1 MAKTTGLGDQLLVD
15 GNNLS
20 GDVGSIQKVGGGPAA
35 LDVTSIDKSGF
46 ERLGGKR
53 DGGIGFTAWFNPTG
67 AHPVLRT
74 LPTADR
80 IVTYLRGSALGAP
93 AASCVAKQIGYD
105 GTRSEDGSF
114 SLVVDTQADGF
125 GVEWGDALTP
135 GVRTDTVATNGA
147 SVDFLAASTFGF
159 QAYLQVLSVVGTSV
173 TVKLQ
178 ESSDNGAGDA
188 FADVVGGGF
197 TAVTP
202 GTAPQAQ
209 RIAASP
215 ANLERYLRVV
225 TTGTFSSAAF
235 VVMVV
240 RNLTATVF

>member
-1 MAKTTGLGDQLLVD
+1 MPKTTGLGDQLFVD

-20 GDVGSIQKVGGGPAA
+20 GDAGSIQKIGGGPAP

-53 DGGIGFTAWFNPTG
+53 DGGIGFTTWFNPTG
-67 AHPVLRT
+67 AHPVLKT

-93 AASCVAKQIGYD
+93 AASCVGKQIGYD
-105 GTRSEDGSF
+105 PTRSEDGSL
-114 SLVVDTQADGF
+114 SLVVDVQANGF

-135 GVRTDTVATNGA
+135 GRRTDTTATNGA

-173 TVKLQ
+173 TVTLQ
-178 ESSDNGAGDA
+178 ESSDNGGADP
-188 FADVVGGGF
+188 FANVVGGSF

-225 TTGTFSSAAF
+225 TTGTFTSAVFA
-235 VVMVV
+235 VMVV
-240 RNLTATVF
+240 RNLTATAF